1 MTGMQLL
8 VLGLVIGS
16 NNLAAALALGAL
28 GQSSK
33 KWRIISTFGLFEFVI
48 PLIGLWIGQQL
59 SHVVSTYAEPLAITI
74 LAGLGFWILISAL
87 RSTSVDQHLADR
99 LTSWRGLFL
108 LAAGL
113 SFDNLIVGFGLGLR
127 EAEPLKL
134 ASCIA
139 AFSVVFTWLGL
150 KLGRE
155 ARRNW
160 ETIAQIGAGSL
171 LIGIAILSW
180 LGLF

>member
-1 MTGMQLL
+1 MQLM

-33 KWRIISTFGLFEFVI
+33 KWRINSTFGLFEFVI
-48 PLIGLWIGQQL
+48 PLIGQQL
-59 SHVVSTYAEPLAITI
+59 SHVVSSYVEPLAITI

-87 RSTSVDQHLADR
+87 RSTTIDQQLGHR
-99 LTSWRGLFL
+99 LTSWTRLFL

-113 SFDNLIVGFGLGLR
+113 SLDNLIVGFGLGLR
-127 EAEPLKL
+127 EAAPLKL
-134 ASCIA
+134 ASCIV
-139 AFSVVFTWLGL
+139 AFSVVFPWLGL
-150 KLGRE
+150 KLGSE

-160 ETIAQIGAGSL
+160 EVIAQVGAGSL